1 MSDYVTLTDYENYIG
16 TPPTDDDAAQRALDK
31 AEVDVDSIL
40 GPWAVQQAT
49 GRKMLIAKTPTKA
62 FLPGLLDW
70 QVKKLKDA
78 VCAQAQY
85 RETQGEEF
93 FVQGQYD
100 SVSGRFGV
108 SGKLPYIGPQ
118 TARELQNSGLVRTST
133 NSRRGRDHP
142 HWVDFAYNTDYLYE
156 D

>member
-1 MSDYVTLTDYENYIG
+1 MSSYATLTDYENYTG
-16 TPPTDDDAAQRALDK
+16 VEPADEDAAQRALDK

-40 GPWAVQQAT
+40 GPWPIQPAT
-49 GRKMLIAKTPTKA
+49 GRKLLTANTPKT
-62 FLPGLLDW
+62 FLSGLLDW
-70 QVKKLKDA
+70 QVKALKNA

-118 TARELQNSGLVRTST
+118 TVRELQNTGLIRTST
-133 NSRRGRDHP
+133 NTGKGRRWPR
-142 HWVDFAYNTDYLYE
+142 WVDFAVNTDSWYE